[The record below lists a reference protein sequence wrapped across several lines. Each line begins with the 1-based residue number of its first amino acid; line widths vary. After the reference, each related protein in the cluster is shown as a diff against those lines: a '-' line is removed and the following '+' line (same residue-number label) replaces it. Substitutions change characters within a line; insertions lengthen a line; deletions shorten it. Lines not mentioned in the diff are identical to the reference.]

1 MNVVILTPD
10 SVGSTLLQRTLTIQ
24 MLLSDFDKPVI
35 NLHELSNGLYS
46 YYNYEL
52 QATVLGKSLGGKPTN
67 AGIGYNQS
75 LPHVVKLL
83 DSVDHY
89 KTSRL
94 AHYHL
99 LRRKDSPAD
108 QQYFYEYLNNNFFVI
123 SAKRR
128 NLLDYGLSWVLRS
141 VHKKLNVYS
150 PYEKINSF
158 FELYKDP
165 ITVDTETL
173 MFYLNAYKNYID
185 WTKDFDVGSNYYYED
200 HLNQLEEY
208 IHALPVFSGRKKNNW
223 SDVYNISFQDYN
235 KCHKSLSDI
244 GTIAMLPNNDIKL
257 LGFEGTKQDK
267 DLSDLVVEN
276 LPIEQKNFVEKHR
289 QNYNKAQSSIGHM
302 VKLGL
307 LVSNIPIKK
316 HTFAEKKYIIK
327 NFNEC
332 VEVFNNWII
341 NYPELGS
348 PVDDGKLKL
357 GFESDDATWQVKV

>member
-10 SVGSTLLQRTLTIQ
+10 AVGSTLLQRTLTIQ

-35 NLHELSNGLYS
+35 NLHELSNGIHS

-52 QATVLGKSLGGKPTN
+52 QTSVLGKKMGPDIRFGY
-67 AGIGYNQS
+67 GYNQT
-75 LPHVVKLL
+75 LPDIVKIL
-83 DSVDHY
+83 DSADHY

-99 LRRKDSPAD
+99 LRRKDSSAD
-108 QQYFYEYLNNNFFVI
+108 QQYFYEYLNNNFFII

-128 NLLDYGLSWVLRS
+128 NLLDYGLSWVLRG

-150 PYEKINSF
+150 PIEKISTF

-173 MFYLNAYKNYID
+173 LDHLSAYKSYID

-200 HLNQLEEY
+200 HLSKLEDY
-208 IHALPVFSGRKKNNW
+208 IHSLPVFSGRKKNTW
-223 SDVYNISFQDYN
+223 SDTYNISFQDYN

-244 GTIAMLPNNDIKL
+244 GTVAMLPNNDIKL
-257 LGFEGTKQDK
+257 LQFEGAEKEK
-267 DLSDLVVEN
+267 NVSDIILEH
-276 LPIEQKNFVEKHR
+276 LPIEQKTFVEKHR
-289 QNYNKAQSSIGHM
+289 QNYNKAHSSIGHM

-316 HTFAEKKYIIK
+316 HTFAEKKFIIK

-348 PVDDGKLKL
+348 PIDDGKLKL
-357 GFESDDATWQVKV
+357 GFESDNSTWQVTE